1 MASATE
7 YPKNLREAIHYFA
20 DERRAFEFVVLMRWP
35 DGITCP
41 RCDCGRVSFIS
52 TRKTWKCLGCRKQF
66 SVRVGTIFEGS
77 PLPFSTWL
85 PAVWLIANS
94 KNGIS
99 SHELGRAMGITQKTA
114 WFMLHRIRKG
124 MADGTVGL
132 MAGVVEVDETYVGGA
147 AKFMHKDRHQYM
159 VTGRGGVDKIAIQG
173 LRERGG
179 KMRATVLGGTSA
191 ADVEHNIY
199 KYVSLG
205 TKVYTDKF
213 AGYKGLSAN
222 FVHGT
227 VDHGKREF
235 VRGDIHVNG
244 VENFWTL
251 FKRAWR
257 GTYTHMNH
265 EHAHRYLDE
274 RLFSFNLRGLN
285 DLERCQAV
293 LGQVTGRRMTWNQLT
308 GVSE

>member
-1 MASATE
+1 MASDK
-7 YPKNLREAIHYFA
+7 YPTNLTQAIRYFS
-20 DERRAFEFVVLMRWP
+20 DDDRAFEFVKLMRWP
-35 DGITCP
+35 DGVTCP
-41 RCDCGRVSFIS
+41 RCDSGRLSFLT
-52 TRKTWKCLGCRKQF
+52 TRKMWKCLDCKRQF

-85 PAVWLIANS
+85 PAIWLIANS

-99 SHELGRAMGITQKTA
+99 SHELGRALGITQKTA
-114 WFMLHRIRKG
+114 WYMLHRIRKA

-132 MAGVVEVDETYVGGA
+132 MAGVIEVDETYVGGA
-147 AKFMHKDRHQYM
+147 AKNMHRDRRAYA

-173 LRERGG
+173 IRERGG
-179 KMRATVLGGTSA
+179 KMRGAVLHGTTA
-191 ADVEHNIY
+191 ADVEDNIY
-199 KYVSLG
+199 KWVAVGS
-205 TKVYTDKF
+205 TIYTDKF
-213 AGYKGLSAN
+213 AGYKGLAAN

-227 VDHGKREF
+227 VDHQKRQY
-235 VRGDIHVNG
+235 VDGAIHVNS

-257 GTYTHMNH
+257 GTYTKHNF

-274 RLFSFNLRGLN
+274 RLFSFNLRGLT

-293 LGQVTGRRMTWNQLT
+293 LGQVTGRRMTWAELT
-308 GVSE
+308 GAV